1 VRENLHR
8 DIKRKLKEQKYFE
21 LMNIHPPKNTK
32 SPPEKFLE
40 MKEKNKQ
47 CKDCTKELI
56 VGIGSAWMC
65 WDCNT
70 NPYKGNK

>member
-1 VRENLHR
+1 
-8 DIKRKLKEQKYFE
+8 
-21 LMNIHPPKNTK
+21 MNIHPPKNTK

-70 NPYKGNK
+70 NPYKRNK